1 MGSKPFS
8 EGMEKDQMEK
18 PFSEDELEKGNQNG
32 EVMPFSEVVLE
43 KDNRNVEVMPFSE
56 DKLEK
61 GNQM

>member
-1 MGSKPFS
+1 
-8 EGMEKDQMEK
+8 
-18 PFSEDELEKGNQNG
+18 
-32 EVMPFSEVVLE
+32 MPFSEVVLE